1 MINMLKIGKTIVLS
15 FNSYAIRLRQLMGV
29 SPGDKVYAL
38 KRGMYFSHMTQE
50 QYDSLLA
57 KYDAKIEA
65 ASADYQ
71 ELARLLEEKEAA
83 ELLLMDLMEQW
94 DAAQG

>member
-1 MINMLKIGKTIVLS
+1 MLKIGKTIVLN

-38 KRGMYFSHMTQE
+38 KRGMYFSLMTQE

-57 KYDAKIEA
+57 RYDAKIEGVSNSLEKKRLVDKRTQI
-65 ASADYQ
+65 SAF
-71 ELARLLEEKEAA
+71 
-83 ELLLMDLMEQW
+83 
-94 DAAQG
+94 